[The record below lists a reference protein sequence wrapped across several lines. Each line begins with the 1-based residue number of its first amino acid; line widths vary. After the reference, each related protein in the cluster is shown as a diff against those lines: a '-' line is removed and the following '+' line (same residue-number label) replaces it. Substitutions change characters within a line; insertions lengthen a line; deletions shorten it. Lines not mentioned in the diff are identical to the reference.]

1 MITSF
6 PVIIR
11 ELRSQ
16 ARQSFTY
23 TLRVYGVAALLATM
37 VFLMFGDYFEAGSGA
52 ELFVNLH
59 RVVLGSIWILIP
71 LGAADCLSRER
82 REGTLGLLFLT
93 PLKPRDIVIAK
104 AGAHVLRALTLW
116 LASLPVQMLPL
127 LVGGVT
133 WEYVLLSCVL
143 NFWSISFVVGV
154 SVVASALCQRAAR
167 AVGLTAV
174 MGGVLSVILGYLL
187 CLLIALAFFLIMDYW
202 TAGQWRQRPAGWG
215 DDLFYLV
222 TSPGECVS
230 GFFICILG
238 NDDAWSAIAQMSS
251 LTMKNSFLAALG
263 IGVAVAFGVSLLL
276 LLVAAKI
283 VRRRW
288 QDSVRSARAEKLE
301 KTFCKPVVAPGLLKR
316 WLRRRLDKNPIGWL
330 EQRSWSGRM
339 VTWAWF
345 AIIISVYS
353 AVLTDRNFF
362 RGGGEIQMLIGWSL
376 AITMAVSAAGSFRRE
391 RESGVLELLLV
402 SPLTTRQII
411 NGRLRGLW
419 GQFLPSVVALLGIWA
434 YFISIFG
441 NHVYSPYM
449 DEMFQV
455 LFFGMSFL
463 VIPVVG
469 LYFSVQSRH
478 FITALLLTLGGVFVV
493 PLLLTLTVGFLQW
506 LLGAESV
513 YFNWNANLTGQLCF
527 FQLLIAWVLLR
538 RLHHKLEHRSFPLER
553 SAG

>member
-1 MITSF
+1 MTVF
-6 PVIIR
+6 PVIVR

-37 VFLMFGDYFEAGSGA
+37 VFLMFGDNFGAGSGA

-93 PLKPRDIVIAK
+93 PLKPRDIIIAK
-104 AGAHVLRALTLW
+104 AGAHVFRALTLW
-116 LASLPVQMLPL
+116 LASLPVLMLPL

-133 WEYVLLSCVL
+133 WEYVLFSCLL

-154 SVVASALCQRAAR
+154 SVVASALCQRATR
-167 AVGLTAV
+167 AVGLT
-174 MGGVLSVILGYLL
+174 VILGGALSVLMAYVL
-187 CLLIALAFFLIMDYW
+187 CLLIALAFFLITDFFAPTMLR
-202 TAGQWRQRPAGWG
+202 GRPNDWSE
-215 DDLFYLV
+215 DWFDLAQ
-222 TSPGECVS
+222 SPGECLS
-230 GFFICILG
+230 GFTVCILG
-238 NDDAWSAIAQMSS
+238 NEDVWSAVTQMPSPV
-251 LTMKNSFLAALG
+251 MKNSFLAAWG
-263 IGVAVAFGVSLLL
+263 IGVAFAFGVSLLL
-276 LLVAAKI
+276 LWLAAKI

-288 QDSVRSARAEKLE
+288 QDSVRSPRAEKLE
-301 KTFCKPVVAPGLLKR
+301 RAFCKPVVAPGLLKR

-376 AITMAVSAAGSFRRE
+376 AISMAVSATGSFRRE

-419 GQFLPSVVALLGIWA
+419 GQFLPAVVALLGIWA

-441 NHVYSPYM
+441 NRVYSPYM
-449 DEMFQV
+449 DELVQV
-455 LFFGMSFL
+455 LFFGVSFL

-469 LYFSVQSRH
+469 LYFSVQCRH
-478 FITALLLTLGGVFVV
+478 FITALLLTLGSVFVV

-506 LLGAESV
+506 GLGAESV
-513 YFNWNANLTGQLCF
+513 YFDWNANLTGQLCF
-527 FQLLIAWVLLR
+527 FQLMIAWFLLR

-553 SAG
+553 PAG